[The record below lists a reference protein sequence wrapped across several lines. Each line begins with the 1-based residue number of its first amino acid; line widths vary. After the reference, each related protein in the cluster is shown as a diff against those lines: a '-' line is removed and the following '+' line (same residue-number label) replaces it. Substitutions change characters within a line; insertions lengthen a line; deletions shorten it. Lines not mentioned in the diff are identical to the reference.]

1 MRHMTDHSFPKE
13 ILKYIAL
20 ALMLLL
26 GTRPGAHAQERV
38 KTYSVTGIARN
49 DTLRVR
55 SSPGE
60 KFAIVAK
67 LPNGVTGIQIVG
79 QTVMNGSDDWVPITV
94 SGIKGWARP
103 MYLAADVRG
112 ALRAT
117 AVEESS
123 VPEIAPVPDSS
134 TVIAAPN
141 VNRALLADSEPATR
155 DSNSGLALFVLA
167 IIALCALGAAKKKPK
182 EQLRPNQCPKC
193 KRDTLETRQK
203 FFGGSYRRCTR
214 TILCQYNENKQA
226 RPERTRSRDPY
237 GSEERAR
244 GAIIQWQAENSI
256 AQSRGEPLPHPGAPR

>member
-1 MRHMTDHSFPKE
+1 MRHMTHQLFPKE

-60 KFAIVAK
+60 KFSIVAK
-67 LPNGVTGIQIVG
+67 LPNGANGIQIVG

-94 SGIKGWARP
+94 SGIKGWVRP
-103 MYLAADVRG
+103 MYLIADVRG

-123 VPEIAPVPDSS
+123 VPEIAPAPDSP
-134 TVIAAPN
+134 TAIAAPK
-141 VNRALLADSEPATR
+141 VSGAFPGDSEPAQR
-155 DSNSGLALFVLA
+155 DSNSGPALFVLA
-167 IIALCALGAAKKKPK
+167 IIALCAIGALKKKPK

-193 KRDTLETRQK
+193 KRDTLQTRQK

-214 TILCQYNENKQA
+214 TILCQYNENNQA
-226 RPERTRSRDPY
+226 PPERTRSRDPY
-237 GSEERAR
+237 GSDERAR
-244 GAIIQWQAENSI
+244 GAIMQYQAENSI
-256 AQSRGEPLPHPGAPR
+256 AQSRGDPLPHPGSPR